1 MPTLAINTTYHILT
15 APELRALKLES
26 NVIWPAVIAKRG
38 DAIVGRL
45 GTLDY
50 EDMVVAG
57 DLWIEKGI
65 TPRVALRLLEMY
77 EIILQSLGIKEYMFS
92 VALDE
97 PKWKQVVDKAG
108 VFTRVEEVEGFAWYR
123 RDLNEWRRR
132 CAGP

>member
-15 APELRALKLES
+15 APELRALELES

-77 EIILQSLGIKEYMFS
+77 EIILQSLGIQEYLFS
-92 VALDE
+92 VAADNN
-97 PKWKQVVDKAG
+97 KWKLIIDRAGMVDPIEK
-108 VFTRVEEVEGFAWYR
+108 VEGFTWYR
-123 RDLNEWRRR
+123 RNLSERRRR